1 MSAFTKHRPPRS
13 VSGKRRAA
21 AAEPAGAGGQVRD
34 GGRVRR
40 RHHRRP
46 AKPVAGTR
54 IPRGMRGPVAVS
66 LLPGLLLFGTF
77 FLVPVFVLVA
87 TAFARWG
94 GLDFAWVGLDNYRQ
108 MFDDPVFFK
117 AMVNTLFYAAASV
130 FIQVPLGVGVGM
142 VLALRPRGWKALRTI
157 IFIPFVIS
165 GAAYALIFSMF
176 YNPRA
181 GLLNNA
187 LGALGLP
194 ADRDWLFDTATAR
207 WAVAGTFVF
216 VIGFVVVLV
225 MAEIAS
231 IPTEMYEAASV
242 DGAST
247 WQQLTRITLP
257 LLRNVIGTAIL
268 IRLLVDI
275 GMFDLVYILT
285 AGGPDDATATLALY
299 AYRAYLNGEWGYA
312 NAVGSV
318 IIVIGL
324 VLIVTVRRAFRIGER
339 AL

>member
-1 MSAFTKHRPPRS
+1 
-13 VSGKRRAA
+13 
-21 AAEPAGAGGQVRD
+21 
-34 GGRVRR
+34 
-40 RHHRRP
+40 
-46 AKPVAGTR
+46 
-54 IPRGMRGPVAVS
+54 MRGPIVVS

-77 FLVPVFVLVA
+77 FLVPFFVLTG
-87 TAFARWG
+87 TAFARWS

-108 MFDDPVFFK
+108 MFQDPVFFK
-117 AMVNTLFYAAASV
+117 AIVNTLFYAAASV

-157 IFIPFVIS
+157 VFVPFVIS
-165 GAAYALIFSMF
+165 GAAYAVIFSMF

-194 ADRDWLFDTATAR
+194 GDRDWLFDTATAR

-216 VIGFVVVLV
+216 IIGFVVVLV

-231 IPTEMYEAASV
+231 IPNELYEAASV
-242 DGAST
+242 DGATT

-275 GMFDLVYILT
+275 GMFDLVFILT

-299 AYRAYLNGEWGYA
+299 AYRAYLSGEWGYA

-324 VLIVTVRRAFRIGER
+324 VLIITVRRAFRIGER

>member
-1 MSAFTKHRPPRS
+1 MSAFTKDRPPHSATAGGR
-13 VSGKRRAA
+13 GG
-21 AAEPAGAGGQVRD
+21 AAERAGEQASVGE
-34 GGRVRR
+34 RVKKGSF
-40 RHHRRP
+40 RRP

-54 IPRGMRGPVAVS
+54 IPRGMRGPILVS
-66 LLPGLLLFGTF
+66 LLPGLVLFGTF
-77 FLVPVFVLVA
+77 FLVPFFVLVT

-117 AMVNTLFYAAASV
+117 ALANTLFYAAASV

-142 VLALRPRGWKALRTI
+142 VLALRPRGWKTLRTI
-157 IFIPFVIS
+157 IFVPFVIS
-165 GAAYALIFSMF
+165 GAAYALVFSMF

-194 ADRDWLFDTATAR
+194 GDRDWLFDTATAR

-231 IPTEMYEAASV
+231 IPKEMYEAASV

-324 VLIVTVRRAFRIGER
+324 VLIVTVRRVFRIGER

>member
-1 MSAFTKHRPPRS
+1 VP
-13 VSGKRRAA
+13 
-21 AAEPAGAGGQVRD
+21 
-34 GGRVRR
+34 
-40 RHHRRP
+40 
-46 AKPVAGTR
+46 
-54 IPRGMRGPVAVS
+54 
-66 LLPGLLLFGTF
+66 
-77 FLVPVFVLVA
+77 FLVLVV

-94 GLDFAWVGLDNYRQ
+94 GLDFSWAGLDNYRQ
-108 MFDDPVFFK
+108 MFEDPVFFK
-117 AMVNTLFYAAASV
+117 ALANTLFYAAASV

-165 GAAYALIFSMF
+165 GAAYALIFSMV

-187 LGALGLP
+187 LGTLGLP
-194 ADRDWLFDTATAR
+194 GDRDWLFDTATAR

-231 IPTEMYEAASV
+231 IPNELYEAASV

-299 AYRAYLNGEWGYA
+299 AYRAYLNGEWGFA

-324 VLIVTVRRAFRIGER
+324 VLIVAVRRIFRIGER

>member
-1 MSAFTKHRPPRS
+1 MH
-13 VSGKRRAA
+13 
-21 AAEPAGAGGQVRD
+21 
-34 GGRVRR
+34 
-40 RHHRRP
+40 
-46 AKPVAGTR
+46 
-54 IPRGMRGPVAVS
+54 GPIAVS
-66 LLPGLLLFGTF
+66 LLPGLVLFGTF
-77 FLVPVFVLVA
+77 FLVPFLVLVV

-94 GLDFAWVGLDNYRQ
+94 GLDFSWAGLDNYRQ
-108 MFDDPVFFK
+108 MFEDPVFFK
-117 AMVNTLFYAAASV
+117 ALANTLFYAAASV

-165 GAAYALIFSMF
+165 GAAYALIFSMV

-187 LGALGLP
+187 LGTLGLP
-194 ADRDWLFDTATAR
+194 GDRDWLFDTATAR

-231 IPTEMYEAASV
+231 IPNELYEAASV

-299 AYRAYLNGEWGYA
+299 AYRAYLNGEWGFA

-324 VLIVTVRRAFRIGER
+324 VLIVAVRRIFRIGER

>member
-1 MSAFTKHRPPRS
+1 
-13 VSGKRRAA
+13 
-21 AAEPAGAGGQVRD
+21 
-34 GGRVRR
+34 
-40 RHHRRP
+40 
-46 AKPVAGTR
+46 
-54 IPRGMRGPVAVS
+54 MRGPIAVS
-66 LLPGLLLFGTF
+66 LLPGLVLFGTF
-77 FLVPVFVLVA
+77 FMVPFLVLTG
-87 TAFARWG
+87 TAFARWS
-94 GLDFAWVGLDNYRQ
+94 GLDFAWVGIDNYQ
-108 MFDDPVFFK
+108 KMFQDPVFFK
-117 AMVNTLFYAAASV
+117 AMANTLFYAAASV
-130 FIQVPLGVGVGM
+130 FIQVPLGIGVGL
-142 VLALRPRGWKALRTI
+142 VLALRPRGWKTLRTI
-157 IFIPFVIS
+157 IFVPFVIS

-194 ADRDWLFDTATAR
+194 GNRDWLFDTATAR

-216 VIGFVVVLV
+216 IIGFVVVLV

-231 IPTEMYEAASV
+231 IPNELYEAASV
-242 DGAST
+242 DGATT

-275 GMFDLVYILT
+275 GMFDLVFILT

-324 VLIVTVRRAFRIGER
+324 VLIVTVRRVFRIGER
-339 AL
+339 TL

>member
-1 MSAFTKHRPPRS
+1 
-13 VSGKRRAA
+13 
-21 AAEPAGAGGQVRD
+21 
-34 GGRVRR
+34 
-40 RHHRRP
+40 
-46 AKPVAGTR
+46 
-54 IPRGMRGPVAVS
+54 MRGPVMVS
-66 LLPGLLLFGTF
+66 LLPGITLFGIF
-77 FLVPVFVLVA
+77 FLVPFFVLVA

-94 GLDFAWVGLDNYRQ
+94 GLDFAWVGLDNYQR

-117 AMVNTLFYAAASV
+117 AFGNTLFYAAASM
-130 FIQVPLGVGVGM
+130 FIQVPLGVAVGM
-142 VLALRPRGWKALRTI
+142 VLALRPRGWRALRTI
-157 IFIPFVIS
+157 IFVPFVIS
-165 GAAYALIFSMF
+165 GAAYAVIFSMF
-176 YNPRA
+176 YNPRS
-181 GLLNNA
+181 GLLNNV
-187 LGALGLP
+187 LGALGLSG
-194 ADRDWLFDTATAR
+194 DRDWLFDTATAR

-216 VIGFVVVLV
+216 IIGFVVVLV

-231 IPTEMYEAASV
+231 IPNEIYEAASV
-242 DGAST
+242 DGATT

-268 IRLLVDI
+268 VRLLVDI
-275 GMFDLVYILT
+275 GMFDLVFILT

-318 IIVIGL
+318 ILAVGL